1 MSRDFNGGRSMNR
14 FGFFCVVLSVLLPA
28 VAGAEIK
35 TQTIDYKLGTLT
47 MKGYLAYDDA
57 VKTPRPG
64 ILICPEWWGLN
75 DYPKGRA
82 RQLAGL
88 GYVAFVADPYGDGQI
103 ATTMADAQRL
113 SVVKNDRPTL
123 RARANAALAV
133 LAARPEVDPK
143 KLGAIGYCFGG
154 TMALELARSGADL
167 AAVVSFHGGL
177 DTPNPAD
184 AKNIK
189 AKVLV
194 CTGADDASVPPD
206 QVSAFMKEMKD
217 AKVDYAVEIYGGA
230 VHAFTNP
237 ASDAVGNANIKYN
250 AKADQRSWAA
260 MNELFG
266 EAFNPPAAPTGTK

>member
-1 MSRDFNGGRSMNR
+1 MSRLALFCLALSM
-14 FGFFCVVLSVLLPA
+14 LLAPIA
-28 VAGAEIK
+28 RAEIK
-35 TQTIDYKLGTLT
+35 TESIDYKLGNLT

-57 VKTPRPG
+57 IKTPRPG
-64 ILICPEWWGLN
+64 VLICPEWWGLN
-75 DYPKGRA
+75 DYPKSRA
-82 RQLAGL
+82 KQLAAL
-88 GYVAFVADPYGDGQI
+88 GYVAFAGDPYGDGQT
-103 ATTMADAQRL
+103 ATTMADAQKL
-113 SVVKNDRPTL
+113 SAIKSDRTAL

-143 KLGAIGYCFGG
+143 KLAAIGYCFGG

-194 CTGADDASVPPD
+194 CTGADDTSIPPTMVNSFID
-206 QVSAFMKEMKD
+206 EMKA

-237 ASDAVGNANIKYN
+237 ANDGSLSPNIKYN

-260 MNELFG
+260 MTELFG
-266 EAFNPPAAPTGTK
+266 EAFGPTAAPAGAH

>member
-1 MSRDFNGGRSMNR
+1 MQRFAMFCAAVSM
-14 FGFFCVVLSVLLPA
+14 LIPA
-28 VAGAEIK
+28 IAQAEIK
-35 TQTIDYKLGTLT
+35 TQTIDYKLGALT

-57 VKTPRPG
+57 IKTPRPG

-75 DYPKGRA
+75 DYPKSRA

-103 ATTMADAQRL
+103 ATTMADAQKL
-113 SVVKNDRPTL
+113 SAVKNDRPTL
-123 RARANAALAV
+123 RARANAALGV

-177 DTPNPAD
+177 DTPNPDD
-184 AKNIK
+184 ARNIK

-194 CTGADDASVPPD
+194 CTGADDASVPPE

-237 ASDAVGNANIKYN
+237 ASDGTLSPNIKYN
-250 AKADQRSWAA
+250 AQADQRSWAA

-266 EAFNPPAAPTGTK
+266 EAFNPAPAAAGMGGR

>member
-1 MSRDFNGGRSMNR
+1 MTRQAIL
-14 FGFFCVVLSVLLPA
+14 CVALITLLPA
-28 VAGAEIK
+28 IARAEIK
-35 TQTIDYKLGTLT
+35 AQSIDYKLGDLT
-47 MKGYLAYDDA
+47 MKGYLAYDDTI
-57 VKTPRPG
+57 KTPRPG

-75 DYPKGRA
+75 DYPKSRA
-82 RQLAGL
+82 KQLAAL
-88 GYVAFVADPYGDGQI
+88 GYVAFAADPYGDGQV
-103 ATTMADAQRL
+103 ATTMADAQKL
-113 SVVKNDRPTL
+113 STVKADRPAL

-143 KLGAIGYCFGG
+143 QLGAIGYCFGG

-194 CTGADDASVPPD
+194 CTGADDTSIPPAM
-206 QVSAFMKEMKD
+206 VNAFIDEMKA
-217 AKVDYAVEIYGGA
+217 AKIDYAVEIYGGA

-237 ASDAVGNANIKYN
+237 ASDAVGSPNIKYN
-250 AKADQRSWAA
+250 AKADERSWAA

-266 EAFNPPAAPTGTK
+266 EAFHLPATLPAGAIR